1 MKRLK
6 CFIDNFIGAILY
18 LLIVV
23 PCYIISVLAIILNM
37 FSILFVI
44 ANGLVRGDFSEKK
57 G

>member
-18 LLIVV
+18 LFIIV
-23 PCYIISVLAIILNM
+23 PCYVFSVFAIILNM
-37 FSILFVI
+37 LSIVFII
-44 ANGLVRGDFSEKK
+44 ANGLIRGNFSEKK

>member
-18 LLIVV
+18 IVIVV
-23 PCYIISVLAIILNM
+23 PCYIILVLAIILNM
-37 FSILFVI
+37 LSLVFVI
-44 ANGLVRGDFSEKK
+44 ATDIIRGDFNEKE